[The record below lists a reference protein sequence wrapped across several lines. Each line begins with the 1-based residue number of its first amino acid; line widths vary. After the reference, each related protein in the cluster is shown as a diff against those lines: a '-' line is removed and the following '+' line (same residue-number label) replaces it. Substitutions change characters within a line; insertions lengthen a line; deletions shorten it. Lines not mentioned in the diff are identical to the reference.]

1 MGKRKGQAPVT
12 YLDGTL
18 DKYNLKNRTP
28 EERKAFA
35 KKGAETRRKNKEEK
49 LALQKVMRALLSMR
63 VSSDKQKQVLKQI
76 GFEDAELTN
85 KTLLMTALFKKGL
98 TGDVSAIKE
107 ITDMMDKLELFESGK
122 DVRQQPVII
131 NLVPTGEPTPI
142 TEQDEQ
148 DIWKAENG
156 IPLTDIKDME
166 EWNTD
171 DSEIWNEEGIES
183 EEDDWGN
190 EVYDG

>member
-35 KKGAETRRKNKEEK
+35 KKAAETKKKNKQEK
-49 LALQKVMRALLSMR
+49 LALQKVMRTLLSMR

-142 TEQDEQ
+142 TEQDEK

-156 IPLTDIKDME
+156 IPLTDTKNME
-166 EWNTD
+166 EWDTD
-171 DSEIWNEEGIES
+171 DSEIWN
-183 EEDDWGN
+183 EDDWGN

>member
-131 NLVPTGEPTPI
+131 NLVPTGESTPI
-142 TEQDEQ
+142 TEQDEK

-156 IPLTDIKDME
+156 IPLTDNKDME

-171 DSEIWNEEGIES
+171 DSEIWNEEIN
-183 EEDDWGN
+183 EDEWGS

>member
-35 KKGAETRRKNKEEK
+35 KKAAETKRKNKQEK
-49 LALQKVMRALLSMR
+49 LALQKVMRTLLSMR

-142 TEQDEQ
+142 TEQDEK

-156 IPLTDIKDME
+156 IPLTDTKSME

-171 DSEIWNEEGIES
+171 DSEIWNEEVN
-183 EEDDWGN
+183 EDDWGN